1 MLLEHWDEKLDGKL
15 EEDKVVE
22 QVIKGQ
28 KALGRVFWELCLFC
42 LIISW
47 TFQICFLLIFCR
59 L

>member
-47 TFQICFLLIFCR
+47 TLQICFLLIF